1 MRTAILKN
9 TVTGVEVKVHA
20 TTDHPSS
27 SYGIPVWVD
36 DDNNAYCQVDTPTP
50 LYEIKDERNVLSQEE
65 YTAKLPEKCQ
75 HCAAEPI
82 CAISPERCGL
92 NETKEM
98 KITVTYFVM
107 AFNVNTGKKEIRSEI
122 VKDDKNKAIALA
134 NDWHK
139 EFQSYANDKIEIY
152 VTEHM
157 EIDKEVLNLSNQDNS

>member
-1 MRTAILKN
+1 
-9 TVTGVEVKVHA
+9 
-20 TTDHPSS
+20 
-27 SYGIPVWVD
+27 
-36 DDNNAYCQVDTPTP
+36 
-50 LYEIKDERNVLSQEE
+50 
-65 YTAKLPEKCQ
+65 
-75 HCAAEPI
+75 
-82 CAISPERCGL
+82 
-92 NETKEM
+92 
-98 KITVTYFVM
+98 M